1 MPEVA
6 LPPPTDTTTSVAPGS
21 VTLPPSVAVTVTVVP
36 DADSDT
42 EVGDTVSVIAVG
54 AVSSS
59 VMLTVADAGRAVV
72 SGADTRSGSSPNP
85 NTTLSPSSS
94 TVSSGALN
102 EKLCSVS
109 LPANTTIVGAPA

>member
-1 MPEVA
+1 MA
-6 LPPPTDTTTSVAPGS
+6 GN
-21 VTLPPSVAVTVTVVP
+21 VVN
-36 DADSDT
+36 
-42 EVGDTVSVIAVG
+42 VIEAE

-94 TVSSGALN
+94 TVSSAAPNG
-102 EKLCSVS
+102 KLCSVS
-109 LPANTTIVGAPA
+109 SPANTTSVGAPA